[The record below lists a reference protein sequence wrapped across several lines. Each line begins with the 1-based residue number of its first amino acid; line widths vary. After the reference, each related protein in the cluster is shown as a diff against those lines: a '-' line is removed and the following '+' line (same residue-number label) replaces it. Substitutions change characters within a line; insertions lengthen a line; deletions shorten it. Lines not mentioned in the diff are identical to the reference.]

1 MQLFTRV
8 LPEKCEIILLS
19 DTHIGS
25 ALTHYNGIKRCI
37 DYVLAAPNRYVIVLG
52 DLCESISTDDLKR
65 FDMETVDKSI
75 PIPML
80 QYQYWI
86 DLFRPVADRI
96 LYINEGNH
104 DHKHSRY
111 ANFVRDVV
119 CRELGIPW
127 GTYSSKLT
135 VVNGMLETRF
145 KIYTSH
151 GYGSLNSAAD
161 DPIRQKSNMRLS
173 LKRKLRQKAAD
184 CVLMAIGHTHQLI
197 VSRPESTTYLYDDGE
212 EIHAGKTSAPQ
223 HAEYIPDNLRW
234 YVNTGSFL
242 KSQALGISSY
252 AERAGYNPND
262 LGYIVV
268 TVDNDIQDV
277 RKVIV

>member
-8 LPEKCEIILLS
+8 LPEKCEIVLLS

-25 ALTHYNGIKRCI
+25 SLTHYSGLRKCI
-37 DYVLAAPNRYVIVLG
+37 DYIASEPNRYAIILG
-52 DLCESISTDDLKR
+52 DLCEAISTDDLKR
-65 FDMETVDKSI
+65 FDMETIDKNI
-75 PIPML
+75 PIPMQ
-80 QYQYWI
+80 QYQYW
-86 DLFRPVADRI
+86 LNMFRPIADRI

-104 DHKHSRY
+104 DFKHARY

-127 GTYSSKLT
+127 GTYSSKIT
-135 VVNGMLETRF
+135 IVDCKDRTRF
-145 KIYTSH
+145 KLYTSH
-151 GYGSLNSAAD
+151 GYGSLNSSAD

-173 LKRKLRQKAAD
+173 LKRKLRHKAAD

-197 VSRPESTTYLYDDGE
+197 VSRPESTTYLYDDGH
-212 EIHAGKTSAPQ
+212 EIHAKSTHAPQ
-223 HAEYIPDNLRW
+223 NAEYIPDNLRW

-242 KSQALGISSY
+242 KSQALGVSSY
-252 AERAGYNPND
+252 AERAGYNPNA
-262 LGYIVV
+262 LGYIVIE
-268 TVDNDIQDV
+268 VDNDIKDV